1 MSSFLFCA
9 RGIGLKARVSGTWS
23 PAIEAHRK
31 STEPHLR
38 RENRGKRGRVR
49 ESHARPPSRATRGGA
64 ARTRKAM
71 IAAPTP
77 TQNERARTC
86 SLGAHGR
93 ILNDRDGEGT
103 HSSLGNTRGCR
114 VDLKF
119 WVSTD
124 WLAGDVIR
132 GATPRSSR

>member
-23 PAIEAHRK
+23 PTIEAHRK
-31 STEPHLR
+31 GTEPHLR
-38 RENRGKRGRVR
+38 REQPGEAGPRPRIACETAQQGDQGRC
-49 ESHARPPSRATRGGA
+49 S
-64 ARTRKAM
+64 RTRKAM

-103 HSSLGNTRGCR
+103 HSSLGNARGGR

-132 GATPRSSR
+132 GAEPRSSR